1 MRNGNTPVICFL
13 SSAVCP
19 PHHFTAKRVKENMI
33 KAFYYFD
40 TVICPADSE
49 LGGFFARFTSAVNG
63 NEEVMAAA
71 FHVQCDFPIVSDN
84 DRTDVEAMRS
94 YGSNNDGVGMGHH
107 DRDRLHLTNR
117 RWNRWAWQ
125 SPAHQPDK
133 CSGMRR

>member
-1 MRNGNTPVICFL
+1 MMRNGNTPVICFL
-13 SSAVCP
+13 SSAVRP

-94 YGSNNDGVGMGHH
+94 YGSNNDSVGMGHH
-107 DRDRLHLTNR
+107 DRT
-117 RWNRWAWQ
+117 AYT
-125 SPAHQPDK
+125 
-133 CSGMRR
+133 

>member
-49 LGGFFARFTSAVNG
+49 LGGFFARFTSA
-63 NEEVMAAA
+63 EVKRAKKPPNSLSAG
-71 FHVQCDFPIVSDN
+71 QITVS
-84 DRTDVEAMRS
+84 
-94 YGSNNDGVGMGHH
+94 
-107 DRDRLHLTNR
+107 
-117 RWNRWAWQ
+117 
-125 SPAHQPDK
+125 K
-133 CSGMRR
+133 

>member
-1 MRNGNTPVICFL
+1 MAFESILNDAKREYPCNLFL
-13 SSAVCP
+13 IVCRRP

-33 KAFYYFD
+33 KAFLHFD

-84 DRTDVEAMRS
+84 DRTDVEAVRS
-94 YGSNNDGVGMGHH
+94 YRGNG
-107 DRDRLHLTNR
+107 DRI
-117 RWNRWAWQ
+117 
-125 SPAHQPDK
+125 
-133 CSGMRR
+133 GMRNDDRAATLNEYAVEPVGVAITSPSA

>member
-1 MRNGNTPVICFL
+1 MKI
-13 SSAVCP
+13 VCY
-19 PHHFTAKRVKENMI
+19 KENMI

-94 YGSNNDGVGMGHH
+94 YGSNNNGVGMGHH
-107 DRDRLHLTNR
+107 DRT
-117 RWNRWAWQ
+117 AYT
-125 SPAHQPDK
+125 
-133 CSGMRR
+133 

>member
-49 LGGFFARFTSAVNG
+49 LGGFFGRLSSAVNG
-63 NEEVMAAA
+63 KEEVMAAA
-71 FHVQCDFPIVSDN
+71 FHVLCDFPIVSDN

-94 YGSNNDGVGMGHH
+94 YGSNNNGVGMGHH
-107 DRDRLHLTNR
+107 DRT
-117 RWNRWAWQ
+117 AYT
-125 SPAHQPDK
+125 
-133 CSGMRR
+133 